1 MNRPPAGVIGIA
13 VFFAFGAI
21 MASLATLTLLMPA
34 STLQNIWRLNPQ
46 AREGLLRMGPWGIGL
61 MGVEHRVSSTLRFPL
76 FIMDCTHA
84 PVSVIVCTT
93 PDRDSLRLTLRGLE
107 QQGCSR
113 AEYIV
118 VISRAREDFL
128 RPA

>member
-46 AREGLLRMGPWGIGL
+46 ARDGLLRMGPWGIGL

-76 FIMDCTHA
+76 FMVVLPHA
-84 PVSVIVCTT
+84 QHGRDVAGHVMPSMKWPHTYEYHST
-93 PDRDSLRLTLRGLE
+93 DRRT
-107 QQGCSR
+107 
-113 AEYIV
+113 
-118 VISRAREDFL
+118 
-128 RPA
+128 